1 VQNYLGVPC
10 FPLPS
15 PTAGQAIR
23 CNLLFSPN
31 AKSNKRIFA
40 SILNA
45 FVFKIIIKKLT
56 FAFERSVI
64 FEKN

>member
-1 VQNYLGVPC
+1 VQKYLAVPC

-31 AKSNKRIFA
+31 AHPIKGFSLLSLTHLF
-40 SILNA
+40 LNLSL
-45 FVFKIIIKKLT
+45 KKT
-56 FAFERSVI
+56 YI
-64 FEKN
+64 CH